1 MFKKSR
7 KKFLW
12 LMWIITVLSLIFTVL
27 FGSEIAW
34 DDLSKGYFSWP
45 IAKTI
50 LYDISVG
57 VSSSMV
63 LVWCIDRIQQKET
76 EKREAKQRLI
86 LYNKLTPF
94 LTEYYDFYLKLY
106 IATRDNPV
114 DSQSSVLKSLQ
125 YCSEEFINQLNKANP
140 FYKDGCYSDSTKIQA
155 QLARMEAN
163 ANNPEA
169 LKEIMKMN
177 TGVPWYKCWEIEG
190 KKFYEGVLQIE
201 RDFPTFFPNELL
213 EKVEHLLKIVAPQR
227 NLINFVEGG
236 QPLQWVSNIECRPR
250 LPTDFFVDA
259 YKIKEI
265 ISGLNDIMVYIEQDS
280 GKKLR
285 YRELAFFNNRNT
297 VPTIG
302 YSCDKVPADKE
313 FPSS

>member
-7 KKFLW
+7 KKFWW
-12 LMWIITVLSLIFTVL
+12 LMRIITVLSLIFTVL
-27 FGSEIAW
+27 FGSEIPW
-34 DDLSKGYFSWP
+34 NDLSKGYFSWP

-50 LYDISVG
+50 LYDISAG
-57 VSSSMV
+57 VFSSMI
-63 LVWCIDRIQQKET
+63 LVWCIDRIQQKEV
-76 EKREAKQRLI
+76 EKDETKQRLI

-94 LTEYYDFYLKLY
+94 ITEYYDFYLKLY

-140 FYKDGCYSDSTKIQA
+140 FYKDGCYVDSMKFQV
-155 QLARMEAN
+155 QLARIKDN

-177 TGVPWYKCWEIEG
+177 TNLPWYKCWEIEG

-213 EKVEHLLKIVAPQR
+213 EKVEHLLKIVAPQT
-227 NLINFVEGG
+227 NLGSFIED
-236 QPLQWVSNIECRPR
+236 QQKQWASNAECVPR
-250 LPTDFFVDA
+250 LPTDFLVDA
-259 YKIKEI
+259 YRIKEI
-265 ISGLNDIMVYIEQDS
+265 INVLNDIMVYIEQDS
-280 GKKLR
+280 GEKLR

>member
-302 YSCDKVPADKE
+302 YSGDKVPADKE

>member
-12 LMWIITVLSLIFTVL
+12 LMWIIAVLSLIFTVL

>member
-27 FGSEIAW
+27 FGSEIPW
-34 DDLSKGYFSWP
+34 NDLSKGYLSWP

-57 VSSSMV
+57 VFSSMV

-140 FYKDGCYSDSTKIQA
+140 FYKDGCYVDSMKFQV
-155 QLARMEAN
+155 QLARIKAN

>member
-7 KKFLW
+7 KKFWW

-27 FGSEIAW
+27 FGSEIPW
-34 DDLSKGYFSWP
+34 NDLSKGYLSWP

-57 VSSSMV
+57 VFSSMV

-140 FYKDGCYSDSTKIQA
+140 FYKDGCYVDSMKFQV
-155 QLARMEAN
+155 QLARIKDN

-177 TGVPWYKCWEIEG
+177 TNLPWYKCWEIEG
-190 KKFYEGVLQIE
+190 KKFYDGVLQIE

-213 EKVEHLLKIVAPQR
+213 EKVEHLLKIVDPQR

-250 LPTDFFVDA
+250 LPTAFFVDA

>member
-7 KKFLW
+7 KKFWW

>member
-34 DDLSKGYFSWP
+34 DDLSKGYFSWL

>member
-177 TGVPWYKCWEIEG
+177 TGVPWYKCWGIEG

-227 NLINFVEGG
+227 NLINFVEGE

-302 YSCDKVPADKE
+302 YSCDKVPANKE

>member
-227 NLINFVEGG
+227 NLINFVRRGTTVTMG
-236 QPLQWVSNIECRPR
+236 IKYRMQASVTHR
-250 LPTDFFVDA
+250 FFCGCVQN
-259 YKIKEI
+259 K
-265 ISGLNDIMVYIEQDS
+265 
-280 GKKLR
+280 
-285 YRELAFFNNRNT
+285 RNHKW
-297 VPTIG
+297 
-302 YSCDKVPADKE
+302 SQR
-313 FPSS
+313 

>member
-140 FYKDGCYSDSTKIQA
+140 FYKDGCYSDSMKIQA

>member
-27 FGSEIAW
+27 FGSEIPW
-34 DDLSKGYFSWP
+34 NDLSKGYLSWP

-57 VSSSMV
+57 VFSSMV

-140 FYKDGCYSDSTKIQA
+140 FYKDGCYVDSMIFQV
-155 QLARMEAN
+155 QLARIKDN

-169 LKEIMKMN
+169 PKEIMKMN
-177 TGVPWYKCWEIEG
+177 TNLPWYKCWEIEG
-190 KKFYEGVLQIE
+190 KKFYDGVLQIE

-265 ISGLNDIMVYIEQDS
+265 ISGLNNIMVYIEQDS